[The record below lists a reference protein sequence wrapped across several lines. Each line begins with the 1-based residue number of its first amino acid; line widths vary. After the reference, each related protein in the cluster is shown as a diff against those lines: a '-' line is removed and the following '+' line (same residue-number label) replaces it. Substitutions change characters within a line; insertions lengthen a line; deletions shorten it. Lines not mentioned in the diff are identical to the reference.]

1 MEDGKNSGMKR
12 KAEIVVFAG
21 AVLVALGWWFLAS
34 GDRKADAAEPVRAKS
49 RLIAEAKPRIAN
61 AKAAEDLA
69 VPDDEPPES
78 AQEPLFSVG
87 GRRYRS
93 LAEAVA
99 AAEPGSTITLE
110 GDAYLRDPVAIMKDI
125 RIDLGGFRLTARN
138 SRGRRSGHSG
148 GDFVRSSHAIAIVG
162 DHDVTIENGF
172 IDVPVEK
179 NGGGGFS
186 GAVEKVIDPNA
197 EANLHPD
204 DKNFD
209 VVLRD
214 LTVNNEVRRDAAF
227 INAEGRMLVDNCTV
241 SSDGGCG
248 VYTVGANSSTT
259 IRDCAFTTVG
269 QEGNGMWW
277 NSTVAAAFDG
287 TVIVESGDYVSQM
300 AEGAEGTAYGAYVF
314 SSGGTIEIKDGN
326 FVADKVLKTDKD
338 MTNYKDYGAAEVVVK
353 DGAFSGK
360 IDGKAWGEGAEGMSG
375 SSTYG
380 GVYDNAP
387 AAENVPEGK
396 AVVDYGDGTYSVE
409 DKR

>member
-1 MEDGKNSGMKR
+1 MEDGKNFGMKR

-34 GDRKADAAEPVRAKS
+34 GDREEDATEPVRAKS

-69 VPDDEPPES
+69 VSDDEPPES

-99 AAEPGSTITLE
+99 AADPGATITLE
-110 GDAYLRDPVAIMKDI
+110 GDAYVRNPVAILKDL
-125 RIDLGGFRLTARN
+125 RLDLNGFRLTAKNAR
-138 SRGRRSGHSG
+138 RRRSGHPD
-148 GDFVRSSHAIAIVG
+148 GDFVKSSHAIAIVG
-162 DHDVTIENGF
+162 DHEVTIENGI
-172 IDVPVEK
+172 IDIPVDER
-179 NGGGGFS
+179 GGGGFS
-186 GAVEKVIDPNA
+186 GAVEKVVDPNA
-197 EANLHPD
+197 AADLHPED
-204 DKNFD
+204 RNFD

-214 LTVNNEVRRDAAF
+214 LAVNNEVRRDAAF

-241 SSDGGCG
+241 NSDGGCG

-259 IRDCAFTTVG
+259 LRDCSFTTVG
-269 QEGNGMWW
+269 RDGEGMWW
-277 NSTVAAAFDG
+277 NNTVAAAFDG
-287 TVIVESGDYVSQM
+287 TVVVESGDYVSQM

-338 MTNYKDYGAAEVVVK
+338 MNNYKDYGVAEVVVK

-360 IDGKAWGEGAEGMSG
+360 IEGKSWGEGSEGTSG

-387 AAENVPEGK
+387 GSENLPDGK